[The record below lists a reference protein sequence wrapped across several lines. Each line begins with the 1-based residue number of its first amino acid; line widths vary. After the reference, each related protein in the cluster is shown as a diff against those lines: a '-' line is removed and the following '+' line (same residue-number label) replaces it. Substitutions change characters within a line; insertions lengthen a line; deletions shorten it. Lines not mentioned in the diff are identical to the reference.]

1 MKKSRVISFTKA
13 RGKIDIE
20 PLLIFLCVMIIIGFI
35 MGCLLYKETS
45 YIVIDNSKECIN
57 IIMDNTVA
65 TLITINLIVSML
77 ICVVFYCL
85 SLSIVGYPL
94 ICIYLLC
101 IGLVIGLLNIFN
113 YANIN
118 NEVNIIYT
126 LAFAA
131 SQSFYLSCIL
141 FMAYNAFYLSK
152 GLSKSIREQV
162 EKKLIKAYTIRHLIL
177 MAIIMTASVINA
189 VLKIH
194 LKSIA

>member
-35 MGCLLYKETS
+35 MGCLLYKEKS
-45 YIVIDNSKECIN
+45 YIIIDNSKKYIN

-101 IGLVIGLLNIFN
+101 IGLVLGLLNIFN

-152 GLSKSIREQV
+152 GLSKSIREQG